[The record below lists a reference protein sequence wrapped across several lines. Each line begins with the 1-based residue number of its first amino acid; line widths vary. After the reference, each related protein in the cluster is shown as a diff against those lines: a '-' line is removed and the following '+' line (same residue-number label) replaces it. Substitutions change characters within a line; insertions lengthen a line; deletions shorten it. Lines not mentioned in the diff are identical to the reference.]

1 MTKKTKKIEVKMTTV
16 YIGKSLPG
24 LPQYTTFKGGLL
36 PEHIR
41 QMAEKNENIAGLIVP
56 VSELQEARKNIKI
69 KGHILN
75 VYAQKLNEKED

>member
-1 MTKKTKKIEVKMTTV
+1 MAKKAKESKEKMTTV

-24 LPQYTTFKGGLL
+24 LPQYKLFKGGVL

-41 QMAEKNENIAGLIVP
+41 QMTEENENIIGLIVP
-56 VSELQEARKNIKI
+56 ITELQEARKNIKI

-75 VYAQKLNEKED
+75 YYAEKLNNKEA